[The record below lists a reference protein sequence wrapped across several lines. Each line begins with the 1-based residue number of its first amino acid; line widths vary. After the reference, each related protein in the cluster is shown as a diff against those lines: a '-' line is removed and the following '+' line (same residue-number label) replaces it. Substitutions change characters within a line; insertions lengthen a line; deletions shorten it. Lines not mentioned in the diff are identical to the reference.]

1 MKRCI
6 QCGRDLSLAEFRS
19 SVGRM
24 TVRCA
29 ACRADVN
36 RYQSVKRHE
45 RIYSPTAPP
54 LRTIHCRVCANKTVA
69 RTDHADTLIGWR
81 DVDMQ
86 TCTGVCDLHPVLE
99 AA

>member
-29 ACRADVN
+29 ACRESVN
-36 RYQSVKRHE
+36 HYQASKRHQ
-45 RIYSPTAPP
+45 RIYAPDKP

-69 RTDHADTLIGWR
+69 RTDHAATLIGWR